1 MRKLAIVA
9 ALASSAIAAPA
20 LARDGAWY
28 VSVDGG
34 GLFVEDIHYKL
45 PNAQSA
51 RLGNKAGYDVD
62 ANVGYDFGPFRVEGE
77 AAYKSSNNKNFSVS
91 GPNGGSSKNHG
102 STDVLSFM
110 LNGMFDFGGK
120 NDGVSGFIGGGV
132 GVARVALDHY
142 SIGGGRSFANDNDA
156 HFAWQVIAGIRKPI
170 TKMIDFELKYRFFN
184 VNGLNFRTTDMGNMS
199 GRYRSHSA
207 LAGLVFN
214 FGEPKAAQPAPPPMP
229 APPPPTPPAP
239 PPPEEP
245 PAPPAP
251 AIPGPFLVFFDFD
264 KYNITPEAASILDN
278 VASSYA
284 QTGQARVVVAGYTDT
299 KGPAKYNMGLSQ
311 RRADSVKAYLVGKG
325 VPDDAMATEAYGKTH
340 LLVQTAD
347 GVREPQNR
355 RVEIT
360 FGPGSDQ

>member
-45 PNAQSA
+45 PGAQSA
-51 RLGNKAGYDVD
+51 RMGNKAGYDVD

-77 AAYKSSNNKNFSVS
+77 AAYKSANNGNFSS
-91 GPNGGSSKNHG
+91 GGTTAKSHG

-132 GVARVALDHY
+132 GVARVALNHY
-142 SIGGGRSFANDNDA
+142 SLGGTSSFANDSDA
-156 HFAWQVIAGIRKPI
+156 HFAWQVIAGIRKPV

-184 VNGLNFRTTDMGNMS
+184 VNGLNFQTTDMGNMS
-199 GRYRSHSA
+199 GRYRSHSV

-214 FGEPKAAQPAPPPMP
+214 FGEPKAS
-229 APPPPTPPAP
+229 PPPPP
-239 PPPEEP
+239 PPPP
-245 PAPPAP
+245 PS
-251 AIPGPFLVFFDFD
+251 VF
-264 KYNITPEAASILDN
+264 
-278 VASSYA
+278 
-284 QTGQARVVVAGYTDT
+284 VAG
-299 KGPAKYNMGLSQ
+299 
-311 RRADSVKAYLVGKG
+311 DS
-325 VPDDAMATEAYGKTH
+325 
-340 LLVQTAD
+340 
-347 GVREPQNR
+347 
-355 RVEIT
+355 
-360 FGPGSDQ
+360 